1 MKGLFGGFR
10 DCVEYIV
17 RVYRD
22 FLRYIAFF
30 FYPGVSRERGLYPL
44 VQELGQAIADSLKP
58 LEGMRASRIRAVCV
72 CVCVCVCVRV
82 CVCVKRALYV
92 FERALHILK
101 RIADS
106 LKPLEGM
113 SASRI
118 RAVCLCVCVHM
129 YV

>member
-72 CVCVCVCVRV
+72 CVCVCV
-82 CVCVKRALYV
+82 KRALHV
-92 FERALHILK
+92 CERALHILK